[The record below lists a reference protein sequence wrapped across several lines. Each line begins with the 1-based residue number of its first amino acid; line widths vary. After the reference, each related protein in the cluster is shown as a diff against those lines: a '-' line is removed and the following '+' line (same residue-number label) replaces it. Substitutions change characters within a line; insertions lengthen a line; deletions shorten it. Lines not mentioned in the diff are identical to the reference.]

1 MIRRPA
7 RTAAS
12 GSQFETVNIDHLRE
26 CAVTEAEKLAEHI
39 VANYD
44 NPLQSSSIDVSAHVA
59 SLLRS
64 LGAAVSDSGGKVTY
78 YGSDPITPDRLPYG
92 SISAISLAAKAILI
106 AKIWMQ
112 RTGEG
117 QDIHVDVR
125 KALRR
130 LTPFLEGKWELV
142 NGFPGRTDPYSPFS
156 GGPDIVPTG
165 DGRWIMFAEIYPA
178 LRQRAIDLL
187 KPKGGTYEALRD
199 AVKDW
204 DGEKLEAAGEKAG
217 IPMPLA
223 RNIKDVLK
231 MDAFTENL
239 GLMPLVSVEKVGDSD
254 PIPFTPDPTT
264 PLDGI
269 RLLSSSHV
277 IAAPSIGR
285 AMALHG
291 ADALNVWRPT
301 DVEHTLWHYTS
312 HVGVRS
318 TMLELDNTEG
328 STKFRE
334 LLSQADV
341 LVTNRRAGWRERFH
355 LTSEEAI
362 ELRPG
367 LIDTQIT
374 WAGETGPWSNRVGFD
389 VTATFATGLDNIE
402 GSDEKPSHPSI
413 YVACDY
419 AAGWLAT
426 CGILSALLRRANEGG
441 SYRVRVSLV
450 RTALWLADLGIFDR
464 DYAINTAGS
473 SDEHRYPDPDGFV
486 VDTPMG
492 RYTGV
497 KEMVEMS
504 RTPGEY
510 RYPLTPLGSWQP
522 SWL

>member
-1 MIRRPA
+1 
-7 RTAAS
+7 
-12 GSQFETVNIDHLRE
+12 VN
-26 CAVTEAEKLAEHI
+26 AAEKLADKI
-39 VANYD
+39 IANYD
-44 NPLQSSSIDVSAHVA
+44 NPLRSSSIDVPAHVE
-59 SLLRS
+59 SLLQH
-64 LGAAVSDSGGKVTY
+64 LGATTSDSGGKVTY

-92 SISAISLAAKAILI
+92 AISAISLAAKAILI
-106 AKIWMQ
+106 AKIWKE

-142 NGFPGRTDPYSPFS
+142 NGFPGRTDPFSPFA
-156 GGPDIVPTG
+156 GGPDIVPTK
-165 DGRWIMFAEIYPA
+165 DGKWVMFAEPYPA
-178 LRQRAIDLL
+178 LRQHALELL
-187 KPKGGTYEALRD
+187 KPRGGTYQALAD
-199 AVKDW
+199 AVKEW
-204 DGEKLEAAGEKAG
+204 NGEELEAAAEKAG
-217 IPMPLA
+217 VPMPLA

-231 MDAFTENL
+231 MDAFSKNL
-239 GLMPLVSVEKVGDSD
+239 GPMPLVSVEKVGDSD
-254 PIPFTPDPTT
+254 PIPFAPNPKT

-291 ADALNVWRPT
+291 ADSLNVWRPT
-301 DVEHTLWHYTS
+301 DVEHSLWHYTS

-318 TMLELDNTEG
+318 TVLELADKKG
-328 STKFRE
+328 RTKFGE

-341 LVTNRRAGWRERFH
+341 LVTNRRTGWRERFNIAPDDV
-355 LTSEEAI
+355 LKE
-362 ELRPG
+362 RPG

-374 WAGETGPWSNRVGFD
+374 WAGESGQWSSRVGFD
-389 VTATFATGLDNIE
+389 ITATFALGLDNIE
-402 GSDEKPSHPSI
+402 GSDDKPVHPSI
-413 YVACDY
+413 FVACDY

-426 CGILSALLRRANEGG
+426 CGILSALLRRAKEGG

-450 RTALWLADLGIFDR
+450 RTALWLAELGIFDR
-464 DYAINTAGS
+464 EYAIKTAGS
-473 SDEHRYPDPDGFV
+473 TDEHLYPDPDGFV

-510 RYPLTPLGSWQP
+510 KYPLTPFGSWQP

>member
-1 MIRRPA
+1 MNA
-7 RTAAS
+7 
-12 GSQFETVNIDHLRE
+12 
-26 CAVTEAEKLAEHI
+26 AEKLAKAIIE
-39 VANYD
+39 NYD
-44 NPLQSSSIDVSAHVA
+44 NPLQGSTIDVPAHVE
-59 SLLRS
+59 SLLQS
-64 LGAAVSDSGGKVTY
+64 LGATTSDSGGKVTY

-106 AKIWMQ
+106 AKIWKE

-117 QDIHVDVR
+117 QDIHIDVR

-142 NGFPGRTDPYSPFS
+142 NGFPGRTDPFSPFS
-156 GGPDIVPTG
+156 GGPDIVPTR
-165 DGRWIMFAEIYPA
+165 DGKWIMLAEPYPA
-178 LRQRAIDLL
+178 LRQRALDLL
-187 KPKGGTYEALRD
+187 KPKGGFYEALRD
-199 AVKDW
+199 AVKEW
-204 DGEKLEAAGEKAG
+204 NGEELEEAGEKAG
-217 IPMPLA
+217 VPMPLA

-231 MDAFTENL
+231 MDAFTKNL
-239 GLMPLVSVEKVGDSD
+239 GLMPLVSVEKVGESD
-254 PIPFTPDPTT
+254 PIPFTPNPTT

-291 ADALNVWRPT
+291 ADSLNVWRPS

-318 TMLELDNTEG
+318 TMLELADKEG
-328 STKFRE
+328 HAKFSE

-341 LVTNRRAGWRERFH
+341 LVTNRRTGWRDRFH
-355 LTSEEAI
+355 ITSEDVIKE
-362 ELRPG
+362 RPG

-374 WAGETGPWSNRVGFD
+374 WAGETGQWSNRVGFD
-389 VTATFATGLDNIE
+389 ITATFALGLDNIE
-402 GSDEKPSHPSI
+402 GSDEKPAHPSI
-413 YVACDY
+413 FVACDY

-426 CGILSALLRRANEGG
+426 CGILSALLRRAKEGG

-450 RTALWLADLGIFDR
+450 RTALWLAELGIFDR
-464 DYAINTAGS
+464 DYVKKTAGS
-473 SDEHRYPDPDGFV
+473 NDEHLYPDPDGFV

-492 RYTGV
+492 RYTGI

-504 RTPGEY
+504 KTPGEY
-510 RYPLTPLGSWQP
+510 KYPLTPFGSWQP